1 MTKDLER
8 KIIEIIATDRIDKP
22 ISSMSGKLKRSKPKL
37 AKTVELGEGT
47 SFQGDRTY
55 ARIET
60 SNRDKARGM
69 RAGIEKFKE
78 NYPREGA
85 VLEGYI
91 AEQRIASETH
101 LVFGMYEGCRI
112 TSDDYISVMTSLGFT
127 EATAKKLYPELMDI
141 SRNLAKKRDEVERS
155 ILIGSELYD
164 K

>member
-1 MTKDLER
+1 MAEDLEE
-8 KIIEIIATDRIDKP
+8 KLIELIATDRIGMP

-37 AKTVELGEGT
+37 AKTIELTSGASFEGE
-47 SFQGDRTY
+47 RTY
-55 ARIET
+55 ARVET

-69 RAGIEKFKE
+69 REGINKFIE

-85 VLEGYI
+85 ILEGYI

-101 LVFGMYEGCRI
+101 LCFGMYEGCRI
-112 TSDDYISVMTSLGFT
+112 TSDDYTGVMTSLGFT

-141 SRNLAKKRDEVERS
+141 SRNLARKRDEVERS
-155 ILIGSELYD
+155 ILIGSEIND

>member
-1 MTKDLER
+1 MTEDLER

-37 AKTVELGEGT
+37 AKTIELAPGNSFEGE
-47 SFQGDRTY
+47 RTY
-55 ARIET
+55 ARVET

-69 RAGIEKFKE
+69 RGGINKFIE

-85 VLEGYI
+85 ILEGYI
-91 AEQRIASETH
+91 AEQRVASETH
-101 LVFGMYEGCRI
+101 LCFGMYEG
-112 TSDDYISVMTSLGFT
+112 YIGVMTSLGFT

-141 SRNLAKKRDEVERS
+141 SRNLARKRDEVERS
-155 ILIGSELYD
+155 ILIGSEIYG